1 MTQAAA
7 ERPSSG
13 PAAGRRGRGT
23 SGPTGRGG
31 TGRGG
36 TGQGRSRRAPN
47 PDGAWPW
54 LFVLPTLI
62 GLAIFYF
69 WPVIQTA
76 YYSFTSW
83 GVFGGAEFVGLE
95 NWVDLLQSGEV
106 PRALINTLAYT
117 AMLLLG
123 IPISI
128 YVASLLNRPGLRFAA
143 FYRVLY
149 FAPFVS
155 MPAAIALVWGMIFN
169 SQYGILNQFLGIF
182 GIPAVFWT
190 STEWVALIAIGIVGI
205 WSSLGFNIIILGAGL
220 RGISPEMYEAARI
233 DGASNWRQLISI
245 TVPLLSPSI
254 FFLTVLSVIHGMEL
268 FDLIFIMIGES
279 NPIRSDTQSMVS
291 LFYRQA
297 FISNDKG
304 TGAAIA
310 ILLMLIIGVLTAV
323 QFAVQRR
330 RASLG

>member
-7 ERPSSG
+7 ARPDASG
-13 PAAGRRGRGT
+13 PVGQGTADAGRRDR
-23 SGPTGRGG
+23 P
-31 TGRGG
+31 
-36 TGQGRSRRAPN
+36 RRVPN

-54 LFVLPTLI
+54 LFVMPTLL
-62 GLAIFYF
+62 GLAVFYF

-76 YYSFTSW
+76 YYSFTRW
-83 GVFGGAEFVGLE
+83 GVFGGAEFVGLD
-95 NWVDLLQSGEV
+95 NWITLIESGEV
-106 PRALINTLAYT
+106 PRALINTLLYT
-117 AMLLLG
+117 AMLLLLG

-128 YVASLLNRPGLRFAA
+128 YIASLLNRPGLRFAA

-169 SQYGILNQFLGIF
+169 SQYGVLNQFLGLF
-182 GIPAVFWT
+182 GIPPVYWT

-220 RGISPEMYEAARI
+220 RSIPSELYEAARI
-233 DGASNWRQLISI
+233 DGASNWRQLLSI

-254 FFLTVLSVIHGMEL
+254 FFLSVLSVIHGMEL

-279 NPIRSDTQSMVS
+279 NPIRGDTQSMVS

-297 FISNDKG
+297 FISNNKG
-304 TGAAIA
+304 VGAAIA

-330 RASLG
+330 RARGE

>member
-1 MTQAAA
+1 MTQAEVANPPA
-7 ERPSSG
+7 PGTPVG
-13 PAAGRRGRGT
+13 PARERR
-23 SGPTGRGG
+23 
-31 TGRGG
+31 
-36 TGQGRSRRAPN
+36 RRVPN

-69 WPVIQTA
+69 WPVVQTA
-76 YYSFTSW
+76 YYSFTKW
-83 GVFGGAEFVGLE
+83 GVFGGAEFVGLD
-95 NWVDLLQSGEV
+95 NWISLLESGQV
-106 PRALINTLAYT
+106 PRALVNTLVYT

-128 YVASLLNRPGLRFAA
+128 YIASLLNRPGLRFAA

-169 SQYGILNQFLGIF
+169 SQYGILNQFLGVF
-182 GIPAVFWT
+182 GVPRVFWT

-220 RGISPEMYEAARI
+220 RSIPNEMYEAARI
-233 DGASNWRQLISI
+233 DGATNWRQLISI

-279 NPIRSDTQSMVS
+279 NPIKGETQSMVS
-291 LFYRQA
+291 LFYREA

-310 ILLMLIIGVLTAV
+310 ILLMLIIGALTAV
-323 QFAVQRR
+323 QFGVQRR
-330 RASLG
+330 RARS

>member
-1 MTQAAA
+1 VTQAAPTRTSA
-7 ERPSSG
+7 TG
-13 PAAGRRGRGT
+13 PVGGDMHGKARRV
-23 SGPTGRGG
+23 
-31 TGRGG
+31 
-36 TGQGRSRRAPN
+36 PN

-54 LFVLPTLI
+54 LFVLPTLL

-83 GVFGGAEFVGLE
+83 GVFGGAEFVGLD
-95 NWVDLLQSGEV
+95 NWINLLQSGEV
-106 PRALINTLAYT
+106 PRALINTLLYT

-128 YVASLLNRPGLRFAA
+128 YIASLLNRPGLRFAA

-169 SQYGILNQFLGIF
+169 SQYGILNQFLSVF
-182 GIPAVFWT
+182 GIPAVHWT
-190 STEWVALIAIGIVGI
+190 STEWVALIAIGVVGI

-220 RGISPEMYEAARI
+220 RSIPTEMYEAARI

-245 TVPLLSPSI
+245 TVPLLGPSI

-279 NPIRSDTQSMVS
+279 NPIRGDTQSMVS

-297 FISNDKG
+297 FVSNNKG

-330 RASLG
+330 RARA

>member
-169 SQYGILNQFLGIF
+169 SQYGILNQFLALF

>member
-1 MTQAAA
+1 MTQAEVANPPA
-7 ERPSSG
+7 PGTPVG
-13 PAAGRRGRGT
+13 PARERR
-23 SGPTGRGG
+23 
-31 TGRGG
+31 
-36 TGQGRSRRAPN
+36 RRVPN

-69 WPVIQTA
+69 WPVVQTA
-76 YYSFTSW
+76 YYSFTKW
-83 GVFGGAEFVGLE
+83 GVFGGAEFVGLD
-95 NWVDLLQSGEV
+95 NWISLLESGQV
-106 PRALINTLAYT
+106 PRALVNTLVYT

-128 YVASLLNRPGLRFAA
+128 YIASLLNRPGLRFAA

-169 SQYGILNQFLGIF
+169 SQYGILNQFLGVF
-182 GIPAVFWT
+182 GVPRVFWT

-220 RGISPEMYEAARI
+220 RSIPNEMYEAARI
-233 DGASNWRQLISI
+233 DGATNWRQLVSI

-279 NPIRSDTQSMVS
+279 NPIKGDTQSMVS
-291 LFYRQA
+291 LFYREA

-310 ILLMLIIGVLTAV
+310 ILLMLIIGALTAV
-323 QFAVQRR
+323 QFGVQRR
-330 RASLG
+330 RARS

>member
-128 YVASLLNRPGLRFAA
+128 YIASLLNRPGLRFAA

-245 TVPLLSPSI
+245 TVPLLGPSI

-279 NPIRSDTQSMVS
+279 NPISSDTQSMVS

-330 RASLG
+330 RARLD

>member
-1 MTQAAA
+1 MT
-7 ERPSSG
+7 RTDTSRSPGSTTV
-13 PAAGRRGRGT
+13 RRR
-23 SGPTGRGG
+23 
-31 TGRGG
+31 
-36 TGQGRSRRAPN
+36 RRAARGVAN
-47 PDGAWPW
+47 PDGMWPW

-62 GLAIFYF
+62 GLAVFYF

-83 GVFGGAEFVGLE
+83 GVFGGTEFVGLE
-95 NWVDLLQSGEV
+95 NWIGLLESGDV
-106 PRALINTLAYT
+106 PRALVNTLLYT
-117 AMLLLG
+117 VLLLLG
-123 IPISI
+123 MPISI
-128 YVASLLNRPGLRFAA
+128 YIASLLNRPGLRFAS
-143 FYRVLY
+143 FYRVLF

-169 SQYGILNQFLGIF
+169 SQYGILNQFLALF
-182 GIPAVFWT
+182 GIPAVYWT

-220 RGISPEMYEAARI
+220 RGIPAELYEAARI
-233 DGASNWRQLISI
+233 DGASNWRQLISV

-310 ILLMLIIGVLTAV
+310 ILLMLIIGFLTAI
-323 QFAVQRR
+323 QFWVQRR
-330 RASLG
+330 WISID

>member
-128 YVASLLNRPGLRFAA
+128 YIASLLNRPGLRFAA

-169 SQYGILNQFLGIF
+169 SQYGILNQFLALF

-220 RGISPEMYEAARI
+220 RSISPEMYEAARI

-330 RASLG
+330 RARLD

>member
-1 MTQAAA
+1 MTQTAAA
-7 ERPSSG
+7 RAAG
-13 PAAGRRGRGT
+13 GGTGDDGTAAGRRREK
-23 SGPTGRGG
+23 
-31 TGRGG
+31 
-36 TGQGRSRRAPN
+36 RRTLDS
-47 PDGAWPW
+47 DGAWPW
-54 LFVLPTLI
+54 LFVLPTLL
-62 GLAIFYF
+62 GLAVFYF
-69 WPVIQTA
+69 WPVLQTA

-83 GVFGGAEFVGLE
+83 GVFGGAEFVGLD
-95 NWVDLLQSGEV
+95 NWISLLESGQV
-106 PRALINTLAYT
+106 PRALLNTLTYT

-128 YVASLLNRPGLRFAA
+128 YIASLLNRPGLRFAS

-169 SQYGILNQFLGIF
+169 SQYGILNQFLGLF
-182 GIPAVFWT
+182 GAPRVYWT

-220 RGISPEMYEAARI
+220 RSISTEMYEAARI

-245 TVPLLSPSI
+245 TVPLLGPSI

-268 FDLIFIMIGES
+268 FDLVFIMIGDS
-279 NPIRSDTQSMVS
+279 NPIKGDTQSMVS
-291 LFYRQA
+291 LFYSEA

-330 RASLG
+330 RARNG

>member
-1 MTQAAA
+1 MTQTATS
-7 ERPSSG
+7 RSTSSAG
-13 PAAGRRGRGT
+13 TRGRRGGA
-23 SGPTGRGG
+23 
-31 TGRGG
+31 
-36 TGQGRSRRAPN
+36 RRVAN
-47 PDGAWPW
+47 PDGLWPW

-62 GLAIFYF
+62 GLAVFYF

-76 YYSFTSW
+76 YYSFTDW
-83 GVFGGAEFVGLE
+83 GVFGGAEFVGLQ
-95 NWVDLLQSGEV
+95 NWIDLLQSGAV
-106 PRALINTLAYT
+106 PRALINTLLYT

-128 YVASLLNRPGLRFAA
+128 YIASLLNRPGLRFAG
-143 FYRVLY
+143 FYRVLF

-169 SQYGILNQFLGIF
+169 SQYGILNQFLGLF
-182 GIPAVFWT
+182 GIPAVYWT

-220 RGISPEMYEAARI
+220 RSISTDMYEAARI

-279 NPIRSDTQSMVS
+279 NPIKADTQSMVS
-291 LFYRQA
+291 LFYREA

-310 ILLMLIIGVLTAV
+310 ILLMLIIGVLTAI
-323 QFAVQRR
+323 QFWVQRR
-330 RASLG
+330 WISFE

>member
-1 MTQAAA
+1 MTQAEVANPPA
-7 ERPSSG
+7 PGTPVG
-13 PAAGRRGRGT
+13 PARERR
-23 SGPTGRGG
+23 
-31 TGRGG
+31 
-36 TGQGRSRRAPN
+36 RRVPN

-69 WPVIQTA
+69 WPVVQTA
-76 YYSFTSW
+76 YYSFTKW
-83 GVFGGAEFVGLE
+83 GVFGGAEFVGLD
-95 NWVDLLQSGEV
+95 NWISLLESGQV
-106 PRALINTLAYT
+106 PRALVNTLVYT

-128 YVASLLNRPGLRFAA
+128 YIASLLNRPGLRFAA

-169 SQYGILNQFLGIF
+169 SQYGILNQFLGVF
-182 GIPAVFWT
+182 GVPRVFWT

-220 RGISPEMYEAARI
+220 RSIPNEMYEAARI
-233 DGASNWRQLISI
+233 DGATNWRQLISI

-279 NPIRSDTQSMVS
+279 NPIKGDTQSMVS
-291 LFYRQA
+291 LFYREA

-310 ILLMLIIGVLTAV
+310 ILLMLIIGALTAV
-323 QFAVQRR
+323 QFGVQRR
-330 RASLG
+330 RARS

>member
-1 MTQAAA
+1 MTQAEVANPPA
-7 ERPSSG
+7 PGTPVG
-13 PAAGRRGRGT
+13 PARERR
-23 SGPTGRGG
+23 
-31 TGRGG
+31 
-36 TGQGRSRRAPN
+36 RRVPN

-69 WPVIQTA
+69 WPVVQTA
-76 YYSFTSW
+76 YYSFTKW
-83 GVFGGAEFVGLE
+83 GVFGGAEFVGLD
-95 NWVDLLQSGEV
+95 NWISLLESGQV
-106 PRALINTLAYT
+106 PRALVNTLVYT

-128 YVASLLNRPGLRFAA
+128 YIASLLNRPGLRFAA

-169 SQYGILNQFLGIF
+169 SQYGILNQFLGVF
-182 GIPAVFWT
+182 GVPRVFWT
-190 STEWVALIAIGIVGI
+190 STEWVALVAIGIVGI

-220 RGISPEMYEAARI
+220 RSIPNEMYEAARI
-233 DGASNWRQLISI
+233 DGATNWRQLVSI

-279 NPIRSDTQSMVS
+279 NPIKGDTQSMVS
-291 LFYRQA
+291 LFYREA

-310 ILLMLIIGVLTAV
+310 ILLMLIIGALTAV
-323 QFAVQRR
+323 QFGVQRR
-330 RASLG
+330 RARS

>member
-1 MTQAAA
+1 MTQAEVANPPA
-7 ERPSSG
+7 PGTPVG
-13 PAAGRRGRGT
+13 PARERR
-23 SGPTGRGG
+23 
-31 TGRGG
+31 
-36 TGQGRSRRAPN
+36 RRVPN

-69 WPVIQTA
+69 WPVVQTA
-76 YYSFTSW
+76 YYSFTKW
-83 GVFGGAEFVGLE
+83 GVFGGAEFVGLD
-95 NWVDLLQSGEV
+95 NWISLLESGQV
-106 PRALINTLAYT
+106 PRALVNTLVYT

-128 YVASLLNRPGLRFAA
+128 YIASLLNRPGLRFAA

-169 SQYGILNQFLGIF
+169 SQYGILNQFLGVF
-182 GIPAVFWT
+182 GVPRVFWT

-220 RGISPEMYEAARI
+220 RSIPNEMYEAARI
-233 DGASNWRQLISI
+233 DGATNWRQLVSI

-279 NPIRSDTQSMVS
+279 NPIKGDTQSMVS
-291 LFYRQA
+291 LFYREA

-330 RASLG
+330 RARGG

>member
-1 MTQAAA
+1 MT
-7 ERPSSG
+7 RTDTSRSPGSTTV
-13 PAAGRRGRGT
+13 RRR
-23 SGPTGRGG
+23 
-31 TGRGG
+31 
-36 TGQGRSRRAPN
+36 RRAARGVAN
-47 PDGAWPW
+47 PDGMWPW

-83 GVFGGAEFVGLE
+83 GVFGGTEFVGLE
-95 NWVDLLQSGEV
+95 NWIGLLESGDV
-106 PRALINTLAYT
+106 PRALVNTLLYT
-117 AMLLLG
+117 VLLLLG
-123 IPISI
+123 MPISI
-128 YVASLLNRPGLRFAA
+128 YIASLLNRPGLRFAS
-143 FYRVLY
+143 FYRVLF

-169 SQYGILNQFLGIF
+169 SQYGILNQFLALF
-182 GIPAVFWT
+182 GIPAVYWT

-220 RGISPEMYEAARI
+220 RGIPAELYEAARI
-233 DGASNWRQLISI
+233 DGASNWRQLISV

-279 NPIRSDTQSMVS
+279 NPIKGDTQSMVS
-291 LFYRQA
+291 LFYREA

-310 ILLMLIIGVLTAV
+310 ILLMLIIGILTAI
-323 QFAVQRR
+323 QFWVQRR
-330 RASLG
+330 WISID

>member
-106 PRALINTLAYT
+106 PRALINTLLYT

-128 YVASLLNRPGLRFAA
+128 YIASLLNRPGLRFAA

>member
-1 MTQAAA
+1 MTQAEVANPPA
-7 ERPSSG
+7 PGTPVG
-13 PAAGRRGRGT
+13 PARERR
-23 SGPTGRGG
+23 
-31 TGRGG
+31 
-36 TGQGRSRRAPN
+36 RRVPN

-69 WPVIQTA
+69 WPVVQTA
-76 YYSFTSW
+76 YYSFTKW
-83 GVFGGAEFVGLE
+83 GVFGGAEFVGLD
-95 NWVDLLQSGEV
+95 NWISLLESGQV
-106 PRALINTLAYT
+106 PRALVNTLVYT

-128 YVASLLNRPGLRFAA
+128 YIASLLNRPGLRFAA

-169 SQYGILNQFLGIF
+169 SQYGILNQFLGVF
-182 GIPAVFWT
+182 GVPRVFWT

-220 RGISPEMYEAARI
+220 RSIPNEMYEAARI
-233 DGASNWRQLISI
+233 DGATNWRQLVSI

-279 NPIRSDTQSMVS
+279 NPIKGDTQSMVS
-291 LFYRQA
+291 LFYREA

-310 ILLMLIIGVLTAV
+310 ILLMLIIGALTAV
-323 QFAVQRR
+323 QFGAQRR
-330 RASLG
+330 RARS

>member
-1 MTQAAA
+1 VTQAAA
-7 ERPSSG
+7 ARTT
-13 PAAGRRGRGT
+13 AT
-23 SGPTGRGG
+23 GPTGGDARGK
-31 TGRGG
+31 T
-36 TGQGRSRRAPN
+36 RRVPN

-54 LFVLPTLI
+54 LFVLPTLL

-95 NWVDLLQSGEV
+95 NWINLVQSGEV
-106 PRALINTLAYT
+106 PRALINTLLYT

-128 YVASLLNRPGLRFAA
+128 YIASLLNRPGLRFAG

-169 SQYGILNQFLGIF
+169 SQYGILNQFLGVF
-182 GIPAVFWT
+182 QIPAVHWT

-220 RGISPEMYEAARI
+220 RSIPGEMYEAARI
-233 DGASNWRQLISI
+233 DGASNWRQLVSI
-245 TVPLLSPSI
+245 TVPLLNPSI
-254 FFLTVLSVIHGMEL
+254 FFLTVLSVIRGMEL

-279 NPIRSDTQSMVS
+279 NPIRGDTQSMVS

-297 FISNDKG
+297 FVSNNKG

-330 RASLG
+330 RARGD

>member
-1 MTQAAA
+1 MTQGAAA
-7 ERPSSG
+7 RS
-13 PAAGRRGRGT
+13 AG
-23 SGPTGRGG
+23 SGPTAG
-31 TGRGG
+31 TGSG
-36 TGQGRSRRAPN
+36 TTRRLPN
-47 PDGAWPW
+47 PDGLWPW
-54 LFVLPTLI
+54 LFVLPTLG
-62 GLAIFYF
+62 GLAVFYF

-76 YYSFTSW
+76 YYSFTRW
-83 GVFGGAEFVGLE
+83 GVFGGAKFVGLD
-95 NWVDLLQSGEV
+95 NWISLMESGEV
-106 PRALINTLAYT
+106 PRALINTLLYT

-128 YVASLLNRPGLRFAA
+128 YIASLLNRPGLRFAS

-182 GIPAVFWT
+182 GVPRVFWT
-190 STEWVALIAIGIVGI
+190 STEWVALIAIGVVGI
-205 WSSLGFNIIILGAGL
+205 WSSLGFNSIILGAGL
-220 RGISPEMYEAARI
+220 RSIPTEMYEAARI
-233 DGASNWRQLISI
+233 DGASNWRQLLSI

-279 NPIRSDTQSMVS
+279 NPIKGDTQSMVS

-330 RASLG
+330 RARGG

>member
-1 MTQAAA
+1 MAAP
-7 ERPSSG
+7 RSPSS
-13 PAAGRRGRGT
+13 ASTRGRRGG
-23 SGPTGRGG
+23 GR
-31 TGRGG
+31 RV
-36 TGQGRSRRAPN
+36 AN
-47 PDGAWPW
+47 PDGPWPW

-62 GLAIFYF
+62 GLAVFYF

-76 YYSFTSW
+76 YYSLTSW
-83 GVFGGAEFVGLE
+83 GVFGDAEFVGFE
-95 NWVDLLQSGEV
+95 NWIDLLQSGTV
-106 PRALINTLAYT
+106 PRALINTLLYT
-117 AMLLLG
+117 AMLMLG
-123 IPISI
+123 LPISI
-128 YVASLLNRPGLRFAA
+128 YIASLLNRPGLRFAA

-169 SQYGILNQFLGIF
+169 SQYGILNQFLGVF
-182 GIPAVFWT
+182 GIPAVYWT
-190 STEWVALIAIGIVGI
+190 STEWVALIAIGMVGI

-220 RGISPEMYEAARI
+220 RSIPSDLYEAARL

-279 NPIRSDTQSMVS
+279 NPIKGDTQSMVS
-291 LFYRQA
+291 LFYREA

-310 ILLMLIIGVLTAV
+310 ILLMLIIGVLTAI
-323 QFAVQRR
+323 QFWVQRR
-330 RASLG
+330 WFSFD

>member
-1 MTQAAA
+1 MTQVAAA
-7 ERPSSG
+7 RST
-13 PAAGRRGRGT
+13 A
-23 SGPTGRGG
+23 SGPTAGKGG
-31 TGRGG
+31 GG
-36 TGQGRSRRAPN
+36 KRRLPN
-47 PDGAWPW
+47 HDGLWPW
-54 LFVLPTLI
+54 LFVLPTLG
-62 GLAIFYF
+62 GLAVFYF

-76 YYSFTSW
+76 YYSFTRW
-83 GVFGGAEFVGLE
+83 GVFGGAEFVGLD
-95 NWVDLLQSGEV
+95 NWISLIQSGEV
-106 PRALINTLAYT
+106 PRALINTLLYT
-117 AMLLLG
+117 GMLLLG

-128 YVASLLNRPGLRFAA
+128 YIASLLNRPGLRFAS

-182 GIPAVFWT
+182 GVPPVFWT

-220 RGISPEMYEAARI
+220 RSIPTEMYEAARI

-254 FFLTVLSVIHGMEL
+254 FFLSVLSVIHGMEL
-268 FDLIFIMIGES
+268 FDLIFIMIGDS
-279 NPIRSDTQSMVS
+279 NPIRGSTQSMVS

-297 FISNDKG
+297 FVSNDKG

-330 RASLG
+330 RARNG

>member
-1 MTQAAA
+1 MTQAEAA
-7 ERPSSG
+7 A
-13 PAAGRRGRGT
+13 PAAHGAGPGPVRGWRRRV
-23 SGPTGRGG
+23 
-31 TGRGG
+31 
-36 TGQGRSRRAPN
+36 PN

-76 YYSFTSW
+76 YYSFTKW
-83 GVFGGAEFVGLE
+83 GVFGGAEFVGLD
-95 NWVDLLQSGEV
+95 NWISLLESGQV
-106 PRALINTLAYT
+106 PRALVNTLVYT

-128 YVASLLNRPGLRFAA
+128 YIASLLNRPGLRFAA

-169 SQYGILNQFLGIF
+169 SQYGILNQFLGVF
-182 GIPAVFWT
+182 GVPRVFWT
-190 STEWVALIAIGIVGI
+190 STEWVALVAIGIVGI

-220 RGISPEMYEAARI
+220 RSIPNEMYEAARI
-233 DGASNWRQLISI
+233 DGATNWRQLISI

-279 NPIRSDTQSMVS
+279 NPIKGDTQSMVS
-291 LFYRQA
+291 LFYREA

-310 ILLMLIIGVLTAV
+310 ILLMLIIGALTAA

-330 RASLG
+330 RARS

>member
-7 ERPSSG
+7 TRTT
-13 PAAGRRGRGT
+13 AT
-23 SGPTGRGG
+23 GPTGGDARGK
-31 TGRGG
+31 T
-36 TGQGRSRRAPN
+36 RRVPN

-54 LFVLPTLI
+54 LFVLPTLL

-95 NWVDLLQSGEV
+95 NWINLVQSGEV
-106 PRALINTLAYT
+106 PRALVNTLLYT

-128 YVASLLNRPGLRFAA
+128 YIASLLNRPGLRFAG

-169 SQYGILNQFLGIF
+169 SQYGILNQFLGVF
-182 GIPAVFWT
+182 GIPTVHWT

-220 RGISPEMYEAARI
+220 RSIPGEMYEAARI
-233 DGASNWRQLISI
+233 DGASNWRQLVSI
-245 TVPLLSPSI
+245 TVPLLNPSI
-254 FFLTVLSVIHGMEL
+254 FFLTVLSVIRGMEL

-279 NPIRSDTQSMVS
+279 NPIRGDTQSMVS

-297 FISNDKG
+297 FVSNNKG

-330 RASLG
+330 RARGD

>member
-1 MTQAAA
+1 MTQVATA
-7 ERPSSG
+7 E
-13 PAAGRRGRGT
+13 PAAPPRKRRGR
-23 SGPTGRGG
+23 S
-31 TGRGG
+31 
-36 TGQGRSRRAPN
+36 SVAN
-47 PDGAWPW
+47 PDGLWPW
-54 LFVLPTLI
+54 LFVLPTLL

-76 YYSFTSW
+76 YYSLTEW
-83 GVFGGAEFVGLE
+83 GVFGGTEFVGLE
-95 NWVDLLQSGEV
+95 NWIGLLQSGQV
-106 PRALINTLAYT
+106 PRALANTLVYT

-123 IPISI
+123 LPISI
-128 YVASLLNRPGLRFAA
+128 YIASLLNRPGLRFAG

-169 SQYGILNQFLGIF
+169 SQYGILNQFLGVF
-182 GIPAVFWT
+182 GVPRIHWT
-190 STEWVALIAIGIVGI
+190 STEWLALVVIGVVGV

-220 RGISPEMYEAARI
+220 RGIPAEVYEAAKI
-233 DGASNWRQLISI
+233 DGASNWRQLTSI

-279 NPIRSDTQSMVS
+279 NPIRSETQSMVS
-291 LFYRQA
+291 LFYREA
-297 FISNDKG
+297 FVANDKG

-310 ILLMLIIGVLTAV
+310 ILLMLIIGVLTAI
-323 QFAVQRR
+323 QFWARKR
-330 RASLG
+330 WFSYE

>member
-1 MTQAAA
+1 MTQVAGSRSAT
-7 ERPSSG
+7 SG
-13 PAAGRRGRGT
+13 STPGRGRGEN
-23 SGPTGRGG
+23 
-31 TGRGG
+31 
-36 TGQGRSRRAPN
+36 RRAPN
-47 PDGAWPW
+47 PDGIWPW

-95 NWVDLLQSGEV
+95 NWIDLIQSGQV
-106 PRALINTLAYT
+106 PRALLNTLVYT
-117 AMLLLG
+117 VMLLVG

-128 YVASLLNRPGLRFAA
+128 YIASLLNRPGLRFAA
-143 FYRVLY
+143 FYRVLF

-155 MPAAIALVWGMIFN
+155 MQAAIALVWGMIFN
-169 SQYGILNQFLGIF
+169 SQYGILNQFLGVF
-182 GIPAVFWT
+182 GIPSVYWT
-190 STEWVALIAIGIVGI
+190 STEWVALVAIGIVGI
-205 WSSLGFNIIILGAGL
+205 WSSLGFNIIVLGAGL
-220 RGISPEMYEAARI
+220 RSIPAEMYEAARI
-233 DGASNWRQLISI
+233 DGATNWRQLISI

-268 FDLIFIMIGES
+268 FDLIFIMIGDS
-279 NPIRSDTQSMVS
+279 NPIRSETQSMVS
-291 LFYRQA
+291 LFYREA

-330 RASLG
+330 RANAG

>member
-1 MTQAAA
+1 MTQAEAA
-7 ERPSSG
+7 A
-13 PAAGRRGRGT
+13 PAAHGAGPGSVHGRR
-23 SGPTGRGG
+23 
-31 TGRGG
+31 
-36 TGQGRSRRAPN
+36 RRVPN

-69 WPVIQTA
+69 WPVVQTA
-76 YYSFTSW
+76 YYSFTRW
-83 GVFGGAEFVGLE
+83 GVFGGAEFVGLD
-95 NWVDLLQSGEV
+95 NWISLLESGQV
-106 PRALINTLAYT
+106 PRALVNTLVYT

-128 YVASLLNRPGLRFAA
+128 YIASLLNRPGLRFAA

-169 SQYGILNQFLGIF
+169 SQYGILNQFLGVF
-182 GIPAVFWT
+182 GVPPVFWT
-190 STEWVALIAIGIVGI
+190 STEWVALVAIGIVGI
-205 WSSLGFNIIILGAGL
+205 WYSLGFNIIILGAGL
-220 RGISPEMYEAARI
+220 RSIPNEMYEAARI
-233 DGASNWRQLISI
+233 DGATNWRQLISI

-279 NPIRSDTQSMVS
+279 NPIKGDTQSMVS
-291 LFYRQA
+291 LFYREA

-310 ILLMLIIGVLTAV
+310 ILLMLIIGALTAV
-323 QFAVQRR
+323 QFGVQRR
-330 RASLG
+330 RARS